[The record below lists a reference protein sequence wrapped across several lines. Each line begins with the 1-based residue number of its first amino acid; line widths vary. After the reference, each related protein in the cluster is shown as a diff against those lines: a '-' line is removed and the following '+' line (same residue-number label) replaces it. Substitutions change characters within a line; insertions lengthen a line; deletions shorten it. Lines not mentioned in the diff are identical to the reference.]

1 MKIRSQPLLRLIC
14 CGIALGIGWAFAPQ
28 QQQPLHAVD
37 GSLKS
42 SAAVA
47 LNGATDASHNLRDP
61 TGQVDAAHAAQGRGL
76 ALTASLAGAGAGTS
90 ATAGGTADAI
100 MKNTL
105 IVIAAVS
112 LGILVAIA
120 TVSYMLWKSG
130 LLSMFSKAQGI
141 PDPMGFV
148 PTEATDLATEVG
160 GAPSAPPDEK
170 KK

>member
-1 MKIRSQPLLRLIC
+1 
-14 CGIALGIGWAFAPQ
+14 
-28 QQQPLHAVD
+28 
-37 GSLKS
+37 
-42 SAAVA
+42 
-47 LNGATDASHNLRDP
+47 
-61 TGQVDAAHAAQGRGL
+61 
-76 ALTASLAGAGAGTS
+76 
-90 ATAGGTADAI
+90 
-100 MKNTL
+100 MKNML

-112 LGILVAIA
+112 LGILVAVA
-120 TVSYMLWKSG
+120 VVAYMLWKSG

>member
-1 MKIRSQPLLRLIC
+1 MILRRVCLLWLIC
-14 CGIALGIGWAFAPQ
+14 VTAGIVSINALAPQ
-28 QQQPLHAVD
+28 GQQPLHPAD
-37 GSLKS
+37 TTLTSGAGSQSRHAHPLTP
-42 SAAVA
+42 A
-47 LNGATDASHNLRDP
+47 LSNGNGKTDAAR
-61 TGQVDAAHAAQGRGL
+61 HADGRSVSF
-76 ALTASLAGAGAGTS
+76 AASLAGAGSAST

-112 LGILVAIA
+112 LGILVAVA
-120 TVSYMLWKSG
+120 VVAYMLWKSG

-148 PTEATDLATEVG
+148 PSEATDLATEVG

>member
-1 MKIRSQPLLRLIC
+1 MILRRGFIIRLVCVAAAVVSVF
-14 CGIALGIGWAFAPQ
+14 ALAPPD
-28 QQQPLHAVD
+28 QQPLQPAEAKHAT
-37 GSLKS
+37 GSASQYVQSNTLTHALS
-42 SAAVA
+42 S
-47 LNGATDASHNLRDP
+47 
-61 TGQVDAAHAAQGRGL
+61 GRGKSDAGHL
-76 ALTASLAGAGAGTS
+76 ADGRSLSFAASLAGAGSGTT

-100 MKNTL
+100 MKNML

-112 LGILVAIA
+112 LGILVAVA
-120 TVSYMLWKSG
+120 VVAYMLWKSG